1 RMRGLISGNVL
12 WLGIV
17 SLLNDAASDMIF
29 PLLPV
34 FLVQTLGAGPAFLG
48 LVEGVAESTAS
59 LVKLAGGWLSDRTG
73 RRKALI
79 GRGYG
84 VAGVGRPLVALA
96 TAPWHVLAVRFTDR
110 VGKGLR
116 TAPRDALLAESVE
129 PDRRGTAFGFH
140 RAADHA
146 GAVLG
151 PLLATGILLLAPGRV
166 RLVFA
171 LAAVPAALSVLLLV
185 WKVREGRP
193 ATAPTPEEAGAGGAS
208 AAALDPGGGAGSTS
222 AASLHPGGVGGGPSA
237 VPSQPGGGTGDLPLL
252 PHDPAGDGG
261 NPGAPVPGEA
271 ASRLPRSFRAYLA
284 AMAVFT
290 LGNASDAFLLLRAE
304 QVGVPV
310 ATLPLLWGAFHVSKM
325 LWSVPG
331 GMLAD

>member
-1 RMRGLISGNVL
+1 
-12 WLGIV
+12 
-17 SLLNDAASDMIF
+17 
-29 PLLPV
+29 
-34 FLVQTLGAGPAFLG
+34 
-48 LVEGVAESTAS
+48 
-59 LVKLAGGWLSDRTG
+59 
-73 RRKALI
+73 
-79 GRGYG
+79 
-84 VAGVGRPLVALA
+84 
-96 TAPWHVLAVRFTDR
+96 
-110 VGKGLR
+110 
-116 TAPRDALLAESVE
+116 AESVE
-129 PDRRGTAFGFH
+129 PDRRGTAFGIH

-193 ATAPTPEEAGAGGAS
+193 ATALTPEEVGGGAGGSS
-208 AAALDPGGGAGSTS
+208 AAALHPGGGAGGTS
-222 AASLHPGGVGGGPSA
+222 AASVHPGAGAAGASA
-237 VPSQPGGGTGDLPLL
+237 TASHPGAGTGDLPLL
-252 PHDPAGDGG
+252 PHDPADGG
-261 NPGAPVPGEA
+261 SPGGAGPGGA
-271 ASRLPRSFRAYLA
+271 GSGLPRSFRAYLA

-325 LWSVPG
+325 LWSVP
-331 GMLAD
+331 